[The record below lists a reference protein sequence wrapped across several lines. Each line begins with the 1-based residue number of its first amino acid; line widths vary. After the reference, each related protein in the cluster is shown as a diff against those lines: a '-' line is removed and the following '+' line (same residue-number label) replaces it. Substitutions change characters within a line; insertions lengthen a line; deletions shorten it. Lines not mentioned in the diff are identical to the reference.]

1 MIQRFEFQELD
12 LEGAYLITP
21 FFASDNRGGLIKDYN
36 VEVFN
41 EQGIKH
47 DLKEVFYTIS
57 KKGDRK
63 SVV

>member
-1 MIQRFEFQELD
+1 MEGKMIQRFEFQELD

-41 EQGIKH
+41 EQ
-47 DLKEVFYTIS
+47 
-57 KKGDRK
+57 
-63 SVV
+63 